1 MNPMP
6 EKRDPSMQ
14 LINSRT
20 SMAVASVVELAVT
33 RTDRRRG
40 LLGRDAL
47 DLSGGM
53 MLAPCVAVHTAF
65 MRFPID
71 VVFVDREGVVRK
83 IVRDLKP
90 WRIAASPRAYA
101 AIELAAG
108 VERDVVPGDR
118 LVLAGTVP
126 SAQAGDVRSV
136 SIETALGHAHLL
148 RS

>member
-1 MNPMP
+1 
-6 EKRDPSMQ
+6 
-14 LINSRT
+14 
-20 SMAVASVVELAVT
+20 
-33 RTDRRRG
+33 
-40 LLGRDAL
+40 
-47 DLSGGM
+47 
-53 MLAPCVAVHTAF
+53 

-126 SAQAGDVRSV
+126 SALTGDVGSV
-136 SIETALGHAHLL
+136 SIETAQLL

>member
-1 MNPMP
+1 
-6 EKRDPSMQ
+6 MQ
-14 LINSRT
+14 LINART

-33 RTDRRRG
+33 RADRRRG

-47 DLSGGM
+47 DVSAGM
-53 MLAPCVAVHTAF
+53 MLAPCLAVHTAF

-83 IVRDLKP
+83 IVRQMKP

-101 AIELAAG
+101 VIELAAG
-108 VERDVVPGDR
+108 IERDVVPGDR
-118 LVLAGTVP
+118 LFLSGAVP
-126 SAQAGDVRSV
+126 GAESSEAQSELDA
-136 SIETALGHAHLL
+136 ALCRAPLL

>member
-1 MNPMP
+1 
-6 EKRDPSMQ
+6 MQ
-14 LINSRT
+14 LINTRT

-33 RTDRRRG
+33 RADRRRG

-47 DLSGGM
+47 DLSAGM

-126 SAQAGDVRSV
+126 SAQTGDVRSV
-136 SIETALGHAHLL
+136 SIETALGSAQLL

>member
-1 MNPMP
+1 
-6 EKRDPSMQ
+6 MQ
-14 LINSRT
+14 LINTRT

-33 RTDRRRG
+33 RADRRRG

-47 DLSGGM
+47 DLSAGM

-71 VVFVDREGVVRK
+71 VVFVDRDGVVRK

-90 WRIAASPRAYA
+90 WRLAASPRAYA
-101 AIELAAG
+101 AVELAAG

-118 LVLAGTVP
+118 LVLAGAVP
-126 SAQAGDVRSV
+126 SAPAGDVRSA
-136 SIETALGHAHLL
+136 SIETALGSAQLL

>member
-1 MNPMP
+1 ML
-6 EKRDPSMQ
+6 
-14 LINSRT
+14 LINART

-47 DLSGGM
+47 DLSAGI
-53 MLAPCVAVHTAF
+53 MLAPCLAVHTAF

-101 AIELAAG
+101 AVELAAG
-108 VERDVVPGDR
+108 IERDVMPGDR
-118 LVLAGTVP
+118 LFLAGTVP
-126 SAQAGDVRSV
+126 NAEASGKASP
-136 SIETALGHAHLL
+136 SLETLMRKTA
-148 RS
+148 

>member
-1 MNPMP
+1 
-6 EKRDPSMQ
+6 MQ
-14 LINSRT
+14 LINTRT

-33 RTDRRRG
+33 RADRRQG

-47 DLSGGM
+47 DLSAGM

-71 VVFVDREGVVRK
+71 VVFVDRDGVVQK

-101 AIELAAG
+101 AVELAAG
-108 VERDVVPGDR
+108 IERDVVPGDR
-118 LVLAGTVP
+118 LVLTGTVP
-126 SAQAGDVRSV
+126 SAQASDPRSA
-136 SIETALGHAHLL
+136 SLETALGSAQLL

>member
-1 MNPMP
+1 
-6 EKRDPSMQ
+6 MQ
-14 LINSRT
+14 LINTRT

-33 RTDRRRG
+33 RAARRRG

-47 DLSGGM
+47 DLSAGM

-71 VVFVDREGVVRK
+71 VVFVDRDGVVRK

-118 LVLAGTVP
+118 FVLAGTVP
-126 SAQAGDVRSV
+126 SELTGDVRSV
-136 SIETALGHAHLL
+136 SIETAQLL

>member
-1 MNPMP
+1 
-6 EKRDPSMQ
+6 MQ
-14 LINSRT
+14 LINTRT

-47 DLSGGM
+47 DLSAGM

-101 AIELAAG
+101 AVELAAG

-118 LVLAGTVP
+118 LVLSGTVP
-126 SAQAGDVRSV
+126 SALAGDARSV
-136 SIETALGHAHLL
+136 SIETAPGDAHLL

>member
-1 MNPMP
+1 
-6 EKRDPSMQ
+6 
-14 LINSRT
+14 
-20 SMAVASVVELAVT
+20 
-33 RTDRRRG
+33 
-40 LLGRDAL
+40 
-47 DLSGGM
+47 
-53 MLAPCVAVHTAF
+53 

-126 SAQAGDVRSV
+126 SALTGDVRSV
-136 SIETALGHAHLL
+136 SIETAQLL

>member
-1 MNPMP
+1 ML
-6 EKRDPSMQ
+6 
-14 LINSRT
+14 LINART

-47 DLSGGM
+47 DLSAGM

-101 AIELAAG
+101 AVELAAG
-108 VERDVVPGDR
+108 VERDVMPGDR
-118 LVLAGTVP
+118 LFLAGTVNADASGKASP
-126 SAQAGDVRSV
+126 SLETLVRK
-136 SIETALGHAHLL
+136 TA
-148 RS
+148 